1 MPFAS
6 SSTVRAFSSRSIP
19 ILTASALSL
28 TIYSTHTYL
37 SKPLLLEEIA
47 PDSLSTSIKKQ
58 KTALASSAAPFTP
71 YGWGANRNLTLLPDT
86 NIGYVRRPAALTQ
99 LGSTPLRDLVLAEN
113 YGACVDAS
121 GDCWIWGNG
130 YDRSGEVGKTLR
142 GKGLKKLAP
151 AQAKLFALS
160 KHGSLYV
167 FSPSRT
173 LQADRQDKSSQSWW
187 SYLFSTDPGVDFV
200 ELKAEGGL
208 GWGEKWAGV
217 SAGRSHLLA
226 VTNRGRT
233 FSLPLSPSANS
244 HRQLGIKREL
254 EQPTSVPTILGEPFT
269 PEKDIRYATTL
280 TEIPSLSKLRITQ
293 VATSDRTS
301 FVRTADG
308 HVLGFGANENGQIG
322 LGSAA
327 SVDIVPVPVEV
338 VLARGYPAGTKVEC
352 TDVQAGGNT
361 TFFTVKRSFPG
372 RRGIFIELLGCGSGI
387 AGALGTGMY
396 TSATGMPVRVKT
408 ISGLQEYSEK
418 LNTFLPIGIH
428 SLSISPSTN
437 THVYATLD
445 TVTLADQKGVKDGI
459 YGKDVMAWGANVDY
473 QIGNGKRSST
483 AIPQHLPPIGLKAID
498 ALSIEPAF
506 AEAALSS
513 GTQSPM
519 PHSRLQLHAK
529 KADAYDL
536 RGKLI
541 RRKVKCEETIVAG
554 YNASVLYNKILE

>member
-6 SSTVRAFSSRSIP
+6 SSTVRSISSRSLP
-19 ILTASALSL
+19 ILAASALSI
-28 TIYSTHTYL
+28 TIYSTYL
-37 SKPLLLEEIA
+37 SKPLLLEEVA

-58 KTALASSAAPFTP
+58 KTLLASSAAPFTP

-86 NIGYVRRPAALTQ
+86 NIGYVRRPAALSQ

-113 YGACVDAS
+113 YGACVDAN
-121 GDCWIWGNG
+121 GDCWMWGSG

-142 GKGLKKLAP
+142 GKSLKKLAP
-151 AQAKLFALS
+151 AHAKLFALS
-160 KHGSLYV
+160 KHGNLYV
-167 FSPSRT
+167 VSPSKT
-173 LQADRQDKSSQSWW
+173 LQADRQDKANRSWW
-187 SYLFSTDPGVDFV
+187 SYLFSTDPGVDYV

-208 GWGEKWAGV
+208 GWGERWAGV

-233 FSLPLSPSANS
+233 FSLPISPKGNS
-244 HRQLGIKREL
+244 HRQLGTKQEL
-254 EQPTSVPTILGEPFT
+254 ETPTEVPTILGEPFT

-280 TEIPSLSKLRITQ
+280 TEIPSLSKIRVAQ
-293 VATSDRTS
+293 VSTSERTS
-301 FVRTADG
+301 FVRTTDG

-322 LGSAA
+322 LGATA

-372 RRGIFIELLGCGSGI
+372 RRGIFIDLLGCGSGI

-418 LNTFLPIGIH
+418 LKTFLPIGIH

-445 TVTLADQKGVKDGI
+445 TVTLADQTGVKEGR

-483 AIPQHLPPIGLKAID
+483 AIPQHLPPIGPKAIE
-498 ALSIEPAF
+498 ALSISPELP
-506 AEAALSS
+506 EAALSS

-519 PHSRLQLHAK
+519 PHSRLQLHVK
-529 KADAYDL
+529 KANAYDL
-536 RGKLI
+536 HGKLI
-541 RRKVKCEETIVAG
+541 RRRVKCEETIVAG
-554 YNASVLYNKILE
+554 YNASVLYSKILD